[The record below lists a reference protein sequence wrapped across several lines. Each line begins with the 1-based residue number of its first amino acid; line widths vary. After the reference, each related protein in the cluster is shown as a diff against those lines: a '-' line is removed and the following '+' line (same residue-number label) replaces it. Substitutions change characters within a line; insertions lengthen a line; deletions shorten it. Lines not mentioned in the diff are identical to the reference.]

1 MRHLGRILL
10 ILVAVLVVAFAIVNR
25 QAVTLNFWPLPFAAT
40 VPLYLVMLG
49 ALALGVA
56 VGGIAT
62 WVRGGRWRRR
72 ARAAERENRALAE
85 RLAAERVEAA
95 ERVPQAVALP
105 PGRARA
111 RIDDE

>member
-10 ILVAVLVVAFAIVNR
+10 IIVAVLVVAFAIANR
-25 QAVTLNFWPLPFAAT
+25 GPVTLNFWPLPFAAT

-62 WVRGGRWRRR
+62 WVRGGRWRKR
-72 ARAAERENRALAE
+72 ARAAERESKALAD
-85 RLAAERVEAA
+85 RLAGERVEEAR
-95 ERVPQAVALP
+95 RVTAGSVPASRYRPQ
-105 PGRARA
+105 
-111 RIDDE
+111 IEDE

>member
-1 MRHLGRILL
+1 MKHLGRILL
-10 ILVAVLVVAFAIVNR
+10 ILIAVLVVAFAIVNR
-25 QAVTLNFWPLPFAAT
+25 QAVTVNFWPFPFAAA

-72 ARAAERENRALAE
+72 ARAAERESKALAS
-85 RLAAERVEAA
+85 RLAADRIEAA
-95 ERVPQAVALP
+95 ERQPAASSVPASRYRPQ
-105 PGRARA
+105 
-111 RIDDE
+111 IEDE